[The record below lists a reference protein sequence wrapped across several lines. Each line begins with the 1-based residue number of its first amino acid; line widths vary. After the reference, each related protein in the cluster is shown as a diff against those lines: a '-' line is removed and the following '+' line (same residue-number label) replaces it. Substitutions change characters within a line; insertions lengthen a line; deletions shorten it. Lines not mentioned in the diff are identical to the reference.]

1 MGMVY
6 ENITIKNAT
15 DVGVLERGNIKEG
28 EVRQIKVL
36 ALIDTGAWTLIINE
50 EMQQELGLYVM
61 GERPVTLADSGTQ
74 MCKVTEPVYIH
85 WKDRSAVTRAAVLPG
100 LDEVLLGA
108 IPLEEMDV
116 MVDPKR
122 QQLVGVHGD
131 EMLFKIY
138 SC

>member
-6 ENITIKNAT
+6 ENITLKNAT
-15 DVGVLERGNIKEG
+15 DVGNFDRGDIKEG
-28 EVRQIKVL
+28 EVRQMKVL
-36 ALIDTGAWTLIINE
+36 AMVDTGAWTLIINE
-50 EMQQELGLYVM
+50 DMQQELGLGVK
-61 GERPVTLADSGTQ
+61 GERSVTLADSGTQ
-74 MCKVTEPVYIH
+74 ICKVTEPVYIH

-100 LDEVLLGA
+100 LEEVLLGA

-131 EMLFKIY
+131 EILY
-138 SC
+138 RLY